1 VAIPDPRGK
10 PQSSVNNWAP
20 GFLPAAY
27 QGVDF
32 NSTHPVR
39 NLARPASIP
48 AAADQEDFVSMGLTT
63 MQKAQQILDNCFG
76 VCAIEMMAAAQALDL
91 RGDEPAAG
99 TGAARAVIRKLVSHL
114 DEDRPLYRD
123 HNRLV
128 PLLRSPDITSA
139 VEAAVGKLA

>member
-1 VAIPDPRGK
+1 EARILSHPA
-10 PQSSVNNWAP
+10 VN
-20 GFLPAAY
+20 
-27 QGVDF
+27 Q
-32 NSTHPVR
+32 
-39 NLARPASIP
+39 SIP

-76 VCAIEMMAAAQALDL
+76 VLAIEMMAAAQALDL

-99 TGAARAVIRKLVSHL
+99 TDAARAVIRKHVSHL

-139 VEAAVGKLA
+139 VEAAVGELA

>member
-1 VAIPDPRGK
+1 MMLAQYTADALIAEARILSHPA
-10 PQSSVNNWAP
+10 VN
-20 GFLPAAY
+20 
-27 QGVDF
+27 Q
-32 NSTHPVR
+32 
-39 NLARPASIP
+39 SIP

-63 MQKAQQILDNCFG
+63 MQKTQQILDNCFG
-76 VCAIEMMAAAQALDL
+76 VLAIEMMAAAQALDL

-99 TGAARAVIRKLVSHL
+99 TAAARGVIREHVSHL